1 MGKTGPRARAA
12 PRCRA
17 HPRSRGENSPKRCN
31 SSPPRGSSPLTWGKP
46 RCPSLERARLGLIPA
61 HAGKISSCRHQ
72 LLSGR
77 AHPRSRG
84 ENPGHSPM
92 SGRGLGSSPLTRGK
106 FHIAPCEVRAR
117 GLIPAHA
124 GKIYPPR
131 QGRTKPPAHPR
142 SRGENAASL
151 ALPPSSGGSSPL
163 TRGKWAVWSR
173 AVECAGLI
181 PAHAGKI
188 DAGWH
193 ADSRRWAHP
202 RSRGENSHG
211 RRVPSPGTGS
221 SPLTRGKFRLSD
233 EP

>member
-124 GKIYPPR
+124 GKMPLHWHCLH
-131 QGRTKPPAHPR
+131 QVGAHPR
-142 SRGENAASL
+142 SRGENGRCGL
-151 ALPPSSGGSSPL
+151 AQSNALGSSPL
-163 TRGKWAVWSR
+163 TRGKCEQHRPVPAR
-173 AVECAGLI
+173 RRLI

-188 DAGWH
+188 WVIVGRSGVIA
-193 ADSRRWAHP
+193 AHP
-202 RSRGENSHG
+202 RSRGENIRSC
-211 RRVPSPGTGS
+211 RI
-221 SPLTRGKFRLSD
+221 
-233 EP
+233 